1 MYRLFASGVVLLW
14 VSAMTA
20 LFVRDVWPAWSA
32 QDAPPLNR
40 KQLAD
45 LPQRQEQFGIF
56 KAGGERIGTARSD
69 LQATPERTTI
79 RGTIAIN
86 ALGIIPALRI
96 ESETEFDS
104 AGGLDSF
111 DLRVIGIASTR
122 ITVRGERRGI
132 YFPVEMHFGTFHRQ
146 ANLDM
151 SATRLIGDSMRP
163 FTFLPTL
170 HVGQS
175 WRMQL
180 LDPIAAALSG
190 KTQFR
195 PIVARVTRQET
206 IEHLGKT
213 VDCFVVETS
222 PQQVTAWVDAH
233 GRVLVQEV
241 DLPGFGRIQAREE
254 PYDEDLRNPTKPEIQ
269 EPRGEE
275 PTGEEP

>member
-1 MYRLFASGVVLLW
+1 MYRLFAAGVVLLW

-40 KQLAD
+40 QHLAD

-56 KAGGERIGTARSD
+56 KVGGERIGTAWSD
-69 LQATPERTTI
+69 LQATPERTVI
-79 RGTIAIN
+79 RDTIATG
-86 ALGIIPALRI
+86 ARGILPSLRI
-96 ESETEFDS
+96 ESETEFDP

-111 DLRVIGIASTR
+111 ALRVLGIPNTR
-122 ITVRGERRGI
+122 IAVRGERRGI

-180 LDPIAAALSG
+180 LDPMTAVLSG

-195 PIVARVTRQET
+195 SIVARVAR
-206 IEHLGKT
+206 
-213 VDCFVVETS
+213 FVVETS
-222 PQQVTAWVDAH
+222 PQQVTAWVDTH
-233 GRVLVQEV
+233 GRVLVSEV
-241 DLPGFGRIQAREE
+241 DLPGFGRLQTCEE
-254 PYDEDLRNPTKPEIQ
+254 PYDENLWTLTKRQ
-269 EPRGEE
+269 VRDPRDEK
-275 PTGEEP
+275 P

>member
-1 MYRLFASGVVLLW
+1 MYRLFAAGVVLLW

-32 QDAPPLNR
+32 QDAPPLNS
-40 KQLAD
+40 KKLAD

-56 KAGGERIGTARSD
+56 KAGGDRIGTAWSD
-69 LQATPERTTI
+69 LQASPERTTI
-79 RGTIAIN
+79 RGTIATN
-86 ALGIIPALRI
+86 ALGIVPPLRI
-96 ESETEFDS
+96 ESVTEFDS

-111 DLRVIGIASTR
+111 DLRVLGIADSR
-122 ITVRGERRGI
+122 IAVRGERRGI

-151 SATRLIGDSMRP
+151 AATRLIGDSMRP

-180 LDPIAAALSG
+180 LDPIAAVLGG

-195 PIVARVTRQET
+195 SIVARVTRQET
-206 IEHLGKT
+206 IEHLGEP

-241 DLPGFGRIQAREE
+241 DLPGFGRIAVREE
-254 PYDEDLRNPTKPEIQ
+254 PYNDDLRNKTKQNIRES
-269 EPRGEE
+269 RGEE
-275 PTGEEP
+275 P

>member
-1 MYRLFASGVVLLW
+1 MYRLFAAGVVLLW

-40 KQLAD
+40 QHLAD

-56 KAGGERIGTARSD
+56 KVGGERIGTAWSD
-69 LQATPERTTI
+69 LQATPERTVI
-79 RGTIAIN
+79 RDTIATG
-86 ALGIIPALRI
+86 ARGILPSLRI
-96 ESETEFDS
+96 ESETEFDP

-111 DLRVIGIASTR
+111 ALRVLGIPNTR
-122 ITVRGERRGI
+122 IAVRGERRGI

-180 LDPIAAALSG
+180 LDPMTAVLSG

-195 PIVARVTRQET
+195 SIVARVTRQET
-206 IEHLGKT
+206 IQHQGKP
-213 VDCFVVETS
+213 VNCLVVETS
-222 PQQVTAWVDAH
+222 PRQVTAWVDTH
-233 GRVLVQEV
+233 GRVLVSEV
-241 DLPGFGRIQAREE
+241 DLPGFGRLQTCEE
-254 PYDEDLRNPTKPEIQ
+254 PYDENLWTLTKRQ
-269 EPRGEE
+269 VRDPRDEK
-275 PTGEEP
+275 P